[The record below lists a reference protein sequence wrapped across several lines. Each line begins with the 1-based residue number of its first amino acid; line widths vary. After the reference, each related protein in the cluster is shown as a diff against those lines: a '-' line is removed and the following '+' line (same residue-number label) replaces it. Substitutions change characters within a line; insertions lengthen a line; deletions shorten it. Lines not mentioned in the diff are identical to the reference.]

1 MVRLPLTRNAMPQQR
16 PAIAIKRERSS
27 VTGTGTA
34 TDMSLSVA
42 QHVHHDD
49 SRQAEATAECSLPT
63 PANRPALSH
72 LRPRRRRHRQAVVV
86 REELDDDVKIF
97 DARAAPQIQSGSVT
111 PVQPIQNAP
120 APVPTRE
127 RALAKLRL
135 EELDLEEKQLVVKR
149 QKLEMERTM
158 LEME

>member
-1 MVRLPLTRNAMPQQR
+1 
-16 PAIAIKRERSS
+16 
-27 VTGTGTA
+27 
-34 TDMSLSVA
+34 MSLSVA
-42 QHVHHDD
+42 QRVNHDD
-49 SRQAEATAECSLPT
+49 SRQVEATAERSLPT

-72 LRPRRRRHRQAVVV
+72 LQPRRHRQAVVV
-86 REELDDDVKIF
+86 REEREELDDDVKIF
-97 DARAAPQIQSGSVT
+97 DARAAPQIQSSNVT
-111 PVQPIQNAP
+111 PVQPTQNAP

-149 QKLEMERTM
+149 QKLEMERKM

>member
-1 MVRLPLTRNAMPQQR
+1 
-16 PAIAIKRERSS
+16 
-27 VTGTGTA
+27 
-34 TDMSLSVA
+34 MSLSVA

-72 LRPRRRRHRQAVVV
+72 LRPRRHRQAVVV